1 MVKGVEQL
9 MAESELTSSHPSFKQ
24 WPLPRLLLTL
34 FLLLLR
40 VNSGAYVPGTGQEF
54 FVLGTFKSLILH
66 MQKKAREGGVSKR
79 GRR

>member
-40 VNSGAYVPGTGQEF
+40 VNSGVICTRHWAG
-54 FVLGTFKSLILH
+54 ILCVRH
-66 MQKKAREGGVSKR
+66 F
-79 GRR
+79 